1 MNLGN
6 SERTQEIQSAWSDGR
21 EIEGW
26 AVYWDMV
33 YRYLADLLDNDPAVR
48 AASLVV
54 RFEQL
59 CDDPATTLRAVM
71 NHCALTN
78 TEPILEKYAANIRRP
93 DYYQTSFSS
102 AELATIQEMTAD
114 TASRW
119 GYEMSGSSRGFDA
132 RH

>member
-1 MNLGN
+1 
-6 SERTQEIQSAWSDGR
+6 
-21 EIEGW
+21 
-26 AVYWDMV
+26 MV
-33 YRYLADLLDNDPAVR
+33 YRYLADLPHTDAAGR

-71 NHCALTN
+71 NHYALTN
-78 TEPILEKYAANIRRP
+78 TEPILEKYAANICRP

-102 AELATIQEMTAD
+102 AELATNIGNYVI
-114 TASRW
+114 ASRW

-132 RH
+132 ALIPSFFPQQVRTRTERNSSY